1 MMPPL
6 QALERELDAF
16 ASEAAFSGVVRI
28 DRGDRGEVAKAFG
41 LAHRGYQ
48 IPNDVGTQ
56 FAIAS
61 GTKGLTALTVVSL
74 IAEGI
79 LDRSTTARSLLGPD
93 LPLIRDDV
101 TVEHLLSHR
110 SGIGDYF
117 DEEAEHDLTD
127 YVMPVPVH
135 ELATPLARYL
145 DELGGHAPS
154 LRARCRPV
162 AGAGPR
168 YRHDLR
174 DGAHGG
180 GAAERAEG
188 RRARRPPRRPDG
200 AGRFG
205 VRKRGPARLSQQA
218 LERELDAS
226 SGSGAAACCPG
237 SRRDHKWCVRKQRS
251 AAFAQLLSAFGVEP
265 GDIRASRADA
275 ECERLPP
282 LFERR
287 MLHAH

>member
-93 LPLIRDDV
+93 LPLIRDDA
-101 TVEHLLSHR
+101 TVERLLSHR

-135 ELATPLARYL
+135 ELATTEQYLAVL
-145 DELGGHAPS
+145 DGHPTKFTPESASRTATWVRRAGADRRASQRRPVPRARAS
-154 LRARCRPV
+154 ARLRAGRDERQDAGVSVRTAHDPGSDVTHTVISNTTDGGMAARPV
-162 AGAGPR
+162 P
-168 YRHDLR
+168 
-174 DGAHGG
+174 
-180 GAAERAEG
+180 
-188 RRARRPPRRPDG
+188 RRARGSRSFATSPL
-200 AGRFG
+200 
-205 VRKRGPARLSQQA
+205 PA
-218 LERELDAS
+218 
-226 SGSGAAACCPG
+226 G
-237 SRRDHKWCVRKQRS
+237 SRRGPS
-251 AAFAQLLSAFGVEP
+251 LSA
-265 GDIRASRADA
+265 
-275 ECERLPP
+275 
-282 LFERR
+282 
-287 MLHAH
+287 